1 MGTKDSA
8 QYKVVR
14 NDGVLYMECNRATAV
29 RLARQLNEK
38 YEGVYSYKAVPVDAR

>member
-1 MGTKDSA
+1 METNETT

-14 NDGVLYMECNRATAV
+14 NDGKLYMECDRDMAV

-38 YEGVYSYKAVPVDAR
+38 YEGVYSYKAVRADG